1 MNISAPNRD
10 IKHIICMAIRVGFH
24 LCANFRW
31 IGNLP
36 EDLVFTIACTYI
48 LFIYD
53 LSDTRA

>member
-36 EDLVFTIACTYI
+36 EDLVFSTAYLYTFYPSMT
-48 LFIYD
+48 FQ
-53 LSDTRA
+53 TT